1 MEGDHL
7 AGLNPEQ
14 RRAVEKTSGP
24 LLVLAGAGS
33 GKTRV
38 LTHRI
43 AHLID
48 EAGVA
53 PWHIL
58 AVTFT
63 NKAAGEMRE
72 RVERLVGEDCAGR
85 LWIGTFHS
93 ICARLLRYESGAF
106 GLHGD
111 FTIYDAEDCRALV
124 RRALDGLDLAEQD
137 FPPRQVH
144 GEISRAKNAM
154 IGPEEFEREADG
166 NPRRQRV
173 AQVFSAYEEG
183 LRANNAFDF
192 DDLIVE
198 PVRQLQRHEEVLEKW
213 RERWRHILVD
223 EYQDTNRPQ
232 YLLTRLLAAEHR
244 NLCVVG
250 DDDQSIYRFRGADI
264 RNILD
269 FEKDYPETAVVRLEQ
284 NYRSTSRILAAANA
298 VIGHNLDR
306 KGKSLWTRG
315 EEGPA
320 IRLAECGDDR
330 AEARHLVDSVRGRC
344 REEGLS
350 LSDAAVLYRAN
361 AQSRGLEEEL
371 RRQGIPYV
379 LVGGVRFYE
388 RREVKDVLAYLR
400 LLVNPA
406 DDISLLRVINT
417 PRRGIGDRTVER
429 LADHARRSGTSL
441 IQAALEAGE
450 VPGLGGRA
458 ARAVREFAEVMES
471 LAGSAGAGIPLP
483 ELAREVMER
492 SGYREALEGQDAP
505 DAQARLENLEELVNG
520 MAEFAAEREDEEAGL
535 SEFLEQ
541 VALMTAE
548 DEAGA
553 PAGSEEGTLTLMTL
567 HGAKGLE
574 YPVVAISGLEEE
586 LFPTMRAIEA
596 SRTDPGAVE
605 EERRLCYVGIT
616 RARRHLLLSWARWRY
631 LFGQAREMEPSR
643 FLSEIPEQLVEKQE
657 IEASLAWGSPPGAGR
672 RRRGRNPPPPARK
685 VPPPETPPK
694 GVHYVPDEDAAAGED
709 FEADGEDGDA
719 LTVGRWVAH
728 PMWGRGQILEREGSG
743 EKIKLSIRFGGA
755 TKLVMAAPAVAA
767 GMRPAPP

>member
-1 MEGDHL
+1 MEGGHL
-7 AGLNPEQ
+7 AGLNPDQ
-14 RRAVEKTSGP
+14 RQAVERTSGP

-53 PWHIL
+53 PWNIL

-93 ICARLLRYESGAF
+93 ICARLLRYESEAF
-106 GLHGD
+106 GLHRD
-111 FTIYDAEDCRALV
+111 FTIYDADDCRALV
-124 RRALDGLDLAEQD
+124 RRVLDGLDLAEQD

-154 IGPEEFEREADG
+154 IDPEEFARGADG
-166 NPRRQRV
+166 NPRRRRL
-173 AQVFSAYEEG
+173 AEVFSAYEEG

-198 PVRQLQRHEEVLEKW
+198 PVRQLQRHGEVLEKW
-213 RERWRHILVD
+213 RDRWRHILVD

-269 FEKDYPETAVVRLEQ
+269 FEKDYPEAAVVRLEQ

-320 IRLAECGDDR
+320 IRLTECGDDR
-330 AEARHLVDSVRGRC
+330 AEARHLVDAVRARC

-371 RRQGIPYV
+371 RRQAVPYV

-388 RREVKDVLAYLR
+388 RREVKDILAYLR
-400 LLVNPA
+400 LLVNPS

-429 LADHARRSGTSL
+429 LAAHARRSHTSL
-441 IQAALEAGE
+441 IQAALRAGE
-450 VPGLGGRA
+450 VPGLGGRS
-458 ARAVREFAEVMES
+458 ARAVQEFAEVMES
-471 LAGSAGAGIPLP
+471 LARAAGGGIALP

-492 SGYREALEGQDAP
+492 SGYLEALEGQDAP
-505 DAQARLENLEELVNG
+505 DAQARLENLEELVSG
-520 MAEFAAEREDEEAGL
+520 MAEFAAEREDEDAGL

-548 DEAGA
+548 DEAGS

-574 YPVVAISGLEEE
+574 YPVVAICGLEEE
-586 LFPTMRAIEA
+586 LFPTQRAVEA

-631 LFGQAREMEPSR
+631 LFGQSREMVPSR
-643 FLSEIPEQLVEKQE
+643 FLAEIPEELVEKE
-657 IEASLAWGSPPGAGR
+657 EVEAQLAWGSPAGAGR
-672 RRRGRNPPPPARK
+672 RRKRQRSGTPPPPARER
-685 VPPPETPPK
+685 PAAESPPK
-694 GVHYVPDEDAAAGED
+694 GVHYVPDEDAAGED
-709 FEADGEDGDA
+709 A
-719 LTVGRWVAH
+719 LAVGRWVVH
-728 PMWGRGQILEREGSG
+728 PDWGRGQILEREGQG
-743 EKIKLSIRFGGA
+743 EKTKLSIRFGGT
-755 TKLVMAAPAVAA
+755 TKRVMAAYAGLQPADEAD
-767 GMRPAPP
+767 P

>member
-1 MEGDHL
+1 MEGGHL

-14 RRAVEKTSGP
+14 RRAVEQLSGP

-43 AHLID
+43 AHLVD

-72 RVERLVGEDCAGR
+72 RVEALVGEDCAGR
-85 LWIGTFHS
+85 LWVGTFHS
-93 ICARLLRYESGAF
+93 ICARLLRYEADAF

-111 FTIYDAEDCRALV
+111 FTIYDADDCRALT
-124 RRALDGLDLAEQD
+124 RRVLDSLDLDERD

-154 IGPEEFEREADG
+154 IDPEEFARRADG
-166 NPRRQRV
+166 NPRRRRL
-173 AQVFSAYEEG
+173 AEVFSGYEEG

-250 DDDQSIYRFRGADI
+250 DDDQSIYQFRGADI

-269 FEKDYPETAVVRLEQ
+269 FEKDYPEAVVVRLEQ

-298 VIGHNLDR
+298 VIGHNLGR

-315 EEGPA
+315 EEGAA

-330 AEARHLVDSVRGRC
+330 AEARHLVDAVRGRC
-344 REEGLS
+344 REEGLT
-350 LSDAAVLYRAN
+350 LSEAAVLYRAN
-361 AQSRGLEEEL
+361 AQSRVLEEEL
-371 RRQGIPYV
+371 RRQSIPYV
-379 LVGGVRFYE
+379 LVGGIRFYE

-429 LADHARRSGTSL
+429 LTAHARRSHTSL
-441 IQAALEAGE
+441 MQAALHAGE
-450 VPGLGGRA
+450 VDGLGGRG
-458 ARAVREFAEVMES
+458 ARAVQEFADVMES
-471 LAGSAGAGIPLP
+471 LARSAGAGVLTLP

-492 SGYREALEGQDAP
+492 SGYLDALEAQDGP

-520 MAEFAAEREDEEAGL
+520 MAEFAAEHEDENAGL

-541 VALMTAE
+541 VALMTSE
-548 DEAGA
+548 DEAAGA
-553 PAGSEEGTLTLMTL
+553 AAEGTLTLMTL

-574 YPVVAISGLEEE
+574 YPVVAICGLEEE
-586 LFPTMRAIEA
+586 VFPTQRAVEE

-643 FLSEIPEQLVEKQE
+643 FLSEIPEELLEKEE
-657 IEASLAWGSPPGAGR
+657 IEAQLAWGSPPGAGR
-672 RRRGRNPPPPARK
+672 RRRQRTPPPVREVPAA
-685 VPPPETPPK
+685 ETPPK
-694 GVHYVPDEDAAAGED
+694 GVHYVPDEDSPAGD
-709 FEADGEDGDA
+709 FEADGEDPLA
-719 LTVGRWVAH
+719 VGRWVVH
-728 PMWGRGQILEREGSG
+728 PDWGRGKILEREGQG
-743 EKIKLSIRFGGA
+743 EKTKLSIRFGGT
-755 TKLVMAAPAVAA
+755 TKRVMAAYAGLQPA
-767 GMRPAPP
+767 